1 MISIEKQIELL
12 AELSINWQYILE
24 QDENW
29 KEFFKQHDLAIP
41 FSTLH
46 HLKLANYSL
55 DSERSMEMQTMVR
68 KAFFRLCEV
77 LNIERESKHLSIPD
91 MFRRSPNPNIPF
103 FDEET
108 QREIARL

>member
-12 AELSINWQYILE
+12 AELSINWQYVLE

-41 FSTLH
+41 FATLRQ
-46 HLKLANYSL
+46 LKLVNYSENT
-55 DSERSMEMQTMVR
+55 DRFTEMQTMVR
-68 KAFFRLCEV
+68 KAFYRLCEV
-77 LNIERESKHLSIPD
+77 LNIERDSKHLSIPD
-91 MFRRSPNPNIPF
+91 MFRRSPNPNIPL

-108 QREIARL
+108 QREIERL